1 MIVSKAL
8 TISLT
13 YKTTTIL
20 SMCDTAENIARTVKH
35 MLEDEQFDSYMHIVT
50 KDLIV
55 GIENIDEQN
64 VELLVTMFTT
74 IDSTGN
80 IKPRRLLTAYVD
92 SKLSEFNSHE
102 LTAKLVRRKT
112 Y

>member
-1 MIVSKAL
+1 MIVSKAI

-13 YKTTTIL
+13 YKTETTL
-20 SMCDTAENIARTVKH
+20 NMSDTAENIARTVKH
-35 MLEDEQFDSYMHIVT
+35 MLEDEQFDAYMHIIT

-74 IDSTGN
+74 IYSESNT
-80 IKPRRLLTAYVD
+80 KPRRLLTAYVD
-92 SKLSEFNSHE
+92 SKLSEFSSHE
-102 LTAKLVRRKT
+102 LTATLVRRKT